1 MDNYLEQQDTQEQ
14 QIDLKGIA
22 NKYLAYW
29 YWIAL
34 CGIIA
39 LIIAFLYLRYTPD
52 SYKTA
57 AKIKVLTEKES
68 TALNLDLDKLLG
80 KGNVNLENERAV
92 LQSFRLNRQV
102 VNQLNLQVQYFQ
114 SGRVNK
120 SEVFNA
126 PFKVVFEPELAKKE
140 AELDFQITLQDKGYQ
155 LLNLETET
163 TLQVPSFYFEK
174 PTQDFPFTIQPT
186 NAQSLTVSDN
196 PVYEVKI
203 ISQTQATQN
212 LLQAIK
218 IAPDGKDSDILI
230 LSLEDPSKQKAQQVL
245 NTLIEVYTQDGI
257 TDRQE
262 VSKRTIAFIDERFTY
277 LTTELDSIEVAK
289 GSYKQDNN
297 LSIFEADA
305 ASVIQKK
312 SIKDE
317 QLFEAETQLLLA
329 DVLDKS
335 ITSNQDIKLLPANIG
350 LNSGAVNTL
359 VSDYNAAVLEYN
371 KWKATAGDNNP
382 RVKILKASITDLNNN
397 IQRSLSGYKTQL
409 QQALSQNKRAQGL
422 AQQSFKTLPSKE
434 KILRSIERQQILKEN
449 LYLLLLQKRE
459 EAAITMAVT
468 AANVKVIDY
477 AITNSIPVAP
487 KRKIVLLAALLLGLG
502 LPIGILYLKFLT
514 NTKIYTSKDVESI
527 NPNTAIIGEIPV
539 IPNAKQA
546 LKLTSGNT
554 QTEEAFRTLIHNLN
568 FTLQNKEASQGQVI
582 ALTSSVKG
590 EGKTTVAFNI
600 AQTYFHLKKKVLL
613 VGADLRNPQLHTLMG
628 STKDKAGL
636 SNYLSSQNSNWQDI
650 LIHMDAD
657 SNQFDLLLS
666 GPIPPM
672 PTVLLSSAR
681 FQAFLKEAKAQYDY
695 VIVDTAPTLLVAD
708 TLTFMDGVDYTAY
721 VVRSGVTEKPLI
733 EYSKKLVDQKKIKN
747 MGYIIN
753 DIDFKGSYGYGYNYG
768 YGYGYHAETVK
779 KKWYQFKK

>member
-1 MDNYLEQQDTQEQ
+1 MDNYLEQDSQDQ
-14 QIDLKGIA
+14 QLDIKGIA

-34 CGIIA
+34 SGIIA
-39 LIIAFLYLRYTPD
+39 LVLAFLYLRYTPD

-102 VNQLNLQVQYFQ
+102 VELLNLQVAYYQ
-114 SGRVNK
+114 SGHVNK
-120 SEVFNA
+120 TQVFNA
-126 PFKVVFEPELAKKE
+126 PFQVVYVPELAAKNSALE
-140 AELDFQITLQDKGYQ
+140 FEITVQGDGYK
-155 LLNLETET
+155 LVNLETEI
-163 TLQVPSFYFEK
+163 TLQVPTATFEQ
-174 PTQDFPFTIQPT
+174 PTPMFPFTITPSKI
-186 NAQSLTVSDN
+186 AVSEVSSN
-196 PVYEVKI
+196 PVYQVHI
-203 ISQTQATQN
+203 ATQTEATQN
-212 LLQAIK
+212 IVKNIK

-230 LSLEDPSKQKAQQVL
+230 LSLEDHSPVKAQTIL
-245 NTLIEVYTQDGI
+245 NTLIDVYTQDGI
-257 TDRQE
+257 LDRQE

-289 GSYKQDNN
+289 GSYKKNNN

-317 QLFEAETQLLLA
+317 QLFEVETQLLLA
-329 DVLDKS
+329 DVLQQS
-335 ITSNQDIKLLPANIG
+335 IATKDNAKLLPANIG

-359 VSDYNAAVLEYN
+359 VSDFNTAVLEYN

-382 RVKILKASITDLNNN
+382 QVKILKTTITDLNNN
-397 IQRSLSGYKTQL
+397 IQRSLLGYKSQL
-409 QQALSQNKRAQGL
+409 QQTLKQNKRAQGM
-422 AQQSFKTLPSKE
+422 AQQSFKTLPNKE

-514 NTKIYTSKDVESI
+514 NTKVYTSKDVEAL
-527 NPNTAIIGEIPV
+527 NPNTPIVGEIPV
-539 IPNAKQA
+539 IANAKDA
-546 LKLTSGNT
+546 LKVTSGNT
-554 QTEEAFRTLIHNLN
+554 HTEEAFRTLIHNLN
-568 FTLQNKEASQGQVI
+568 FTLAGNASERGQVI
-582 ALTSSVKG
+582 AVTSSVKG

-613 VGADLRNPQLHTLMG
+613 VGADLRNPQLHTLI
-628 STKDKAGL
+628 SENKDKAGL
-636 SNYLSSQNSNWQDI
+636 SNYLSAANYNWQEA
-650 LIHMDAD
+650 LIHVDQD
-657 SNQFDLLLS
+657 NNQFDLLLS

-681 FQAFLKEAKAQYDY
+681 FQAFIKEARAQYDY
-695 VIVDTAPTLLVAD
+695 VIIDTAPTLLVAD
-708 TLTFMDGVDYTAY
+708 TLTFVDGVDFTAY
-721 VVRSGVTEKPLI
+721 VVRSVVTEKPLI
-733 EYSKKLVDQKKIKN
+733 EFSKKLVDQKKIKN

-768 YGYGYHAETVK
+768 YGYGYHAESVK
-779 KKWYQFKK
+779 RKWYQSKK

>member
-1 MDNYLEQQDTQEQ
+1 MDNYLEQQDAQDQ
-14 QIDLKGIA
+14 QIDIKGIA

-34 CGIIA
+34 SGIIA
-39 LIIAFLYLRYTPD
+39 LILAFLNLRYTPN

-68 TALNLDLDKLLG
+68 TTLNLDLDKLLG

-126 PFKVVFEPELAKKE
+126 PFKVVFEPELAKPD

-155 LLNLETET
+155 LLNLETEA
-163 TLQVPSFYFEK
+163 TLQVPNFYFEK
-174 PTQDFPFTIQPT
+174 PTVDFPFTIQPANT
-186 NAQSLTVSDN
+186 QSLVANDN

-203 ISQTQATQN
+203 SSQTQATQN

-289 GSYKQDNN
+289 GSYKQNNN
-297 LSIFEADA
+297 LSVFEADA

-335 ITSNQDIKLLPANIG
+335 ISSNQDIKLLPANIG

-434 KILRSIERQQILKEN
+434 KILRSIERQQVLKEN

-487 KRKIVLLAALLLGLG
+487 KRKIVLLTALLLGLG

-527 NPNTAIIGEIPV
+527 NPNTAIVGEIPV

-568 FTLQNKEASQGQVI
+568 FTLHNKQTNQGQVI
-582 ALTSSVKG
+582 AVTSSVKG

-613 VGADLRNPQLHTLMG
+613 IGADLRNPQFHTLIG
-628 STKDKAGL
+628 STKDTAGL
-636 SNYLSSQNSNWQDI
+636 SNYLSNQTSDWQDM
-650 LIHMDAD
+650 LIQMDAN

-681 FQAFLKEAKAQYDY
+681 FQAFLNEAKAHYDY
-695 VIVDTAPTLLVAD
+695 IIVDTAPTLLVSD
-708 TLTFMDGVDYTAY
+708 TLTFVNHTDFTAY
-721 VVRSGVTEKPLI
+721 VVRSGTTDKQLI
-733 EYSKKLVDQKKIKN
+733 EFSKKLVEQKKLIN
-747 MGYIIN
+747 MGYVIN
-753 DIDFKGSYGYGYNYG
+753 EMDYKGTYGYGYNYG
-768 YGYGYHAETVK
+768 YGYGYHAVTAK
-779 KKWYQFKK
+779 KKWYQFGK

>member
-1 MDNYLEQQDTQEQ
+1 MDNYLEQQDAQDQ
-14 QIDLKGIA
+14 QIDIKGIA

-34 CGIIA
+34 SGIIA
-39 LIIAFLYLRYTPD
+39 LILAFLNLRYTPN

-68 TALNLDLDKLLG
+68 TTLNLDLDKLLG

-126 PFKVVFEPELAKKE
+126 PFKVVFEPELAKPD

-155 LLNLETET
+155 LLNLETEA
-163 TLQVPSFYFEK
+163 TLQVPNFYFEK
-174 PTQDFPFTIQPT
+174 PTVDFPFTIQPANT
-186 NAQSLTVSDN
+186 QSLVANDN

-203 ISQTQATQN
+203 SSQTQATQN

-289 GSYKQDNN
+289 GSYKQNNN
-297 LSIFEADA
+297 LSVFEADA

-335 ITSNQDIKLLPANIG
+335 ISSNQDIKLLPANIG

-434 KILRSIERQQILKEN
+434 KILRSIERQQVLKEN

-487 KRKIVLLAALLLGLG
+487 KRKIVLLTALLLGLG

-527 NPNTAIIGEIPV
+527 NPNTAIVGEIPV

-568 FTLQNKEASQGQVI
+568 FTLHNKQTNQGQVI
-582 ALTSSVKG
+582 AVTSSVKG

-613 VGADLRNPQLHTLMG
+613 IGADLRNPQFHTLIG
-628 STKDKAGL
+628 STKDTAGL
-636 SNYLSSQNSNWQDI
+636 SNYLSNQTSDWQDM
-650 LIHMDAD
+650 LIQMDAN

-681 FQAFLKEAKAQYDY
+681 FQAFLNEAKAHYDY
-695 VIVDTAPTLLVAD
+695 IIVDTAPTLLVSD
-708 TLTFMDGVDYTAY
+708 TLTFVNHTDFTAY
-721 VVRSGVTEKPLI
+721 VVRSGTTDKQLI
-733 EYSKKLVDQKKIKN
+733 EFSKKLVEQKQLTN
-747 MGYIIN
+747 MGYVIN
-753 DIDFKGSYGYGYNYG
+753 EMDYKGTYGYGYNYG
-768 YGYGYHAETVK
+768 YGYGYHAVTAK
-779 KKWYQFKK
+779 KKWYQFGK

>member
-1 MDNYLEQQDTQEQ
+1 MDNYLEHDPQDQP
-14 QIDLKGIA
+14 IDIKGIA

-34 CGIIA
+34 SGIIA
-39 LIIAFLYLRYTPD
+39 LVIAFLYLRYTPD

-57 AKIKVLTEKES
+57 AKVKVLTEKES
-68 TALNLDLDKLLG
+68 TDLNLDLDKLLG

-114 SGRVNK
+114 SGHVNQT
-120 SEVFNA
+120 EVFTT
-126 PFKVVFEPELAKKE
+126 PFKVTYVPEMDKGNHA
-140 AELDFQITLQDKGYQ
+140 LDFQITVQDKGYS
-155 LLNLETET
+155 LVNLDTEA
-163 TLQVPSFYFEK
+163 TLQVPSFYLEK
-174 PTQDFPFTIQPT
+174 ATADFPFTIQPT
-186 NAQSLTVSDN
+186 SAQSMVLTDN
-196 PVYEVKI
+196 PVYEVTI

-212 LLQAIK
+212 LVKNIK

-230 LSLEDPSKQKAQQVL
+230 LSLEDHSKEKAQSIL
-245 NTLIEVYTQDGI
+245 NTLIDVYTQDGI

-277 LTTELDSIEVAK
+277 LTTELDSIEIAK
-289 GSYKQDNN
+289 GSYKQNNN

-317 QLFEAETQLLLA
+317 QLFEAETQMLLA

-335 ITSNQDIKLLPANIG
+335 ISGNQEVNLLPANIG

-359 VSDYNAAVLEYN
+359 VSDYNTAVLEYN

-382 RVKILKASITDLNNN
+382 KVKILKASITDLNNN
-397 IQRSLSGYKTQL
+397 IQRSLSGYKSQL
-409 QQALSQNKRAQGL
+409 EQSLKQNRRAQGI
-422 AQQSFKTLPSKE
+422 AQQSFKTLPNKE

-502 LPIGILYLKFLT
+502 FPIGILYLKFLT

-527 NPNTAIIGEIPV
+527 NPNTGIVGEIPV

-546 LKLTSGNT
+546 LKATSGNT

-568 FTLQNKEASQGQVI
+568 FTLDNSNPDQGQII
-582 ALTSSVKG
+582 AVTSSVKG

-613 VGADLRNPQLHTLMG
+613 VGADLRNPQLHTLIE

-636 SNYLSSQNSNWQDI
+636 SNYLSISNANWEDM
-650 LIHMDAD
+650 LIHMDANT
-657 SNQFDLLLS
+657 NQFDLLLS

-672 PTVLLSSAR
+672 PTVLLSSTR
-681 FQAFLKEAKAQYDY
+681 FQDFLKEAKAQYDY

-708 TLTFMDGVDYTAY
+708 TLTFVDGVDFTAY

-779 KKWYQFKK
+779 KKWYRFGK

>member
-1 MDNYLEQQDTQEQ
+1 MDNYLEHDPQDQP
-14 QIDLKGIA
+14 IDIKGIA

-34 CGIIA
+34 SGIIA
-39 LIIAFLYLRYTPD
+39 LVIAFLYLRYTPD

-57 AKIKVLTEKES
+57 AKVKVLTEKES
-68 TALNLDLDKLLG
+68 TDLNLDLDKLLG

-114 SGRVNK
+114 SGHVNQT
-120 SEVFNA
+120 EVFTA
-126 PFKVVFEPELAKKE
+126 PFKVTYVPELDKGSDA
-140 AELDFQITLQDKGYQ
+140 LDFQITVQDKGYS
-155 LLNLETET
+155 LVNLDTEA
-163 TLQVPSFYFEK
+163 TLQVPSFYLEK
-174 PTQDFPFTIQPT
+174 ATADFPFTIQPT
-186 NAQSLTVSDN
+186 SAQSMVLTDN
-196 PVYEVKI
+196 PVYEVTI

-212 LLQAIK
+212 LVKNIK

-230 LSLEDPSKQKAQQVL
+230 LSLEDHSKEKAQSIL
-245 NTLIEVYTQDGI
+245 NTLIDVYTQDGI

-277 LTTELDSIEVAK
+277 LTTELDSIEIAK
-289 GSYKQDNN
+289 GSYKQNNN

-317 QLFEAETQLLLA
+317 QLFEAETQMLLA

-335 ITSNQDIKLLPANIG
+335 ISGNQEVNLLPANIG

-359 VSDYNAAVLEYN
+359 VSDYNTAVLEYN

-382 RVKILKASITDLNNN
+382 KVKILKASITDLNNN
-397 IQRSLSGYKTQL
+397 IQRSLSGYKSQL
-409 QQALSQNKRAQGL
+409 EQSLKQNRRAQGI
-422 AQQSFKTLPSKE
+422 AQQSFKTLPNKE

-502 LPIGILYLKFLT
+502 FPIGILYLKFLT

-527 NPNTAIIGEIPV
+527 NPNTGIVGEIPV

-546 LKLTSGNT
+546 LKATSGNT

-568 FTLQNKEASQGQVI
+568 FTLDNSNPDQGQII
-582 ALTSSVKG
+582 AVTSSVKG

-613 VGADLRNPQLHTLMG
+613 VGADLRNPQLHTLID
-628 STKDKAGL
+628 STKDNAGL
-636 SNYLSSQNSNWQDI
+636 SNYLSTSNANWEDT
-650 LIHMDAD
+650 LIHMDANT
-657 SNQFDLLLS
+657 NQFDLLLS

-672 PTVLLSSAR
+672 PTVLLSSTR
-681 FQAFLKEAKAQYDY
+681 FQDFLKEAKAQYDY

-708 TLTFMDGVDYTAY
+708 TLTFVDGVDFTAY

-779 KKWYQFKK
+779 KKWYRFGK

>member
-1 MDNYLEQQDTQEQ
+1 MDNYLEHDPQDQP
-14 QIDLKGIA
+14 IDIKGIA

-34 CGIIA
+34 SGIIA
-39 LIIAFLYLRYTPD
+39 LVIAFLYLRYTPD

-57 AKIKVLTEKES
+57 AKVKVLTENES
-68 TALNLDLDKLLG
+68 TDLNLDLDKLLG

-114 SGRVNK
+114 SGHVNQT
-120 SEVFNA
+120 EVFTA
-126 PFKVVFEPELAKKE
+126 PFKVTYVPEMDQGNHA
-140 AELDFQITLQDKGYQ
+140 LDFQITVQDKGYS
-155 LLNLETET
+155 LVNLDTEA
-163 TLQVPSFYFEK
+163 TLQVPSFYLEK
-174 PTQDFPFTIQPT
+174 ATADFPFTIAPT
-186 NAQSLTVSDN
+186 NAQSMVLTDN
-196 PVYEVKI
+196 PVYEVTI

-212 LLQAIK
+212 LVKNIK

-230 LSLEDPSKQKAQQVL
+230 LSLEDHSKDKAQSIL

-257 TDRQE
+257 MDRQE

-277 LTTELDSIEVAK
+277 LTTELDSIEIAK
-289 GSYKQDNN
+289 GSYKQNNN

-317 QLFEAETQLLLA
+317 QLFEAETQMLLA

-335 ITSNQDIKLLPANIG
+335 ISGNQEVNLLPANIG

-359 VSDYNAAVLEYN
+359 VSDYNTAVLEYN
-371 KWKATAGDNNP
+371 KWKASAGDNNP
-382 RVKILKASITDLNNN
+382 KVKILKASITDLNNN
-397 IQRSLSGYKTQL
+397 IQRSLSGYKSQL
-409 QQALSQNKRAQGL
+409 QQSLKQNRRAQGI
-422 AQQSFKTLPSKE
+422 AQQSFKTLPNKE

-502 LPIGILYLKFLT
+502 FPIGLLYLKFLT

-527 NPNTAIIGEIPV
+527 NPNTGIVGEIPV

-546 LKLTSGNT
+546 LKATSGNT

-568 FTLQNKEASQGQVI
+568 FTLDNSNPDQGQII
-582 ALTSSVKG
+582 AVTSSVKG

-613 VGADLRNPQLHTLMG
+613 VGADLRNPQLHTLID
-628 STKDKAGL
+628 SNKDNAGL
-636 SNYLSSQNSNWQDI
+636 SNYLSTSNTKWEDT
-650 LIHMDAD
+650 LIHMDANT
-657 SNQFDLLLS
+657 NQFDLLLS

-672 PTVLLSSAR
+672 PTVLLSSTR
-681 FQAFLKEAKAQYDY
+681 FQDFLKAAKAQYDY
-695 VIVDTAPTLLVAD
+695 VIIDTAPTLLVAD
-708 TLTFMDGVDYTAY
+708 TLTFVDGADFTAY

-779 KKWYQFKK
+779 KKWYRFGK